1 MTAHTHYYFGLDLG
15 GTSIKGA
22 VVSEQGDIVYKTTQP
37 TAVGNGDAVVQQM
50 EDMLNEALRSLQTDR
65 SRIKGVGIGAPAFM
79 DLTSGFV
86 YEAVNLGWKNYPLK
100 ERLESLLNMPV
111 VVDND
116 ANTAALG
123 EMWQGAGQGETELL
137 CITLG
142 TGLGAGVIVHG
153 DIYHGARGSAGEM
166 GHVTVVPQGG
176 HPCNCG
182 KTGCL
187 ETIAS
192 ATGIVR
198 LATEALQSAGP
209 SVAETSV
216 LGPVCRSA
224 GRLTARHV
232 AEAAQKGDQL
242 AQGVLNK
249 VGYYLGLA
257 LANYAVSF
265 NPAKIVIGG
274 GVSQAGDVLFSPIR
288 ETYKTFALTHLT
300 GEIEIVP
307 ATLGNDAGVI
317 GAAWLVHARL

>member
-1 MTAHTHYYFGLDLG
+1 MTELVQYCFGVDLG

-22 VVSEQGDIVYKTTQP
+22 IVSDQGDIAYKTSQP
-37 TAVGNGDAVVQQM
+37 TAVKGDGDVIVQQM
-50 EDMLNEALRSLQTDR
+50 EDMLKEALKRLQLDP

-79 DLTSGFV
+79 DLETGFV

-100 ERLESLLNMPV
+100 ERLESKLGLPV
-111 VVDND
+111 FVDND

-123 EMWQGAGQGETELL
+123 EMWRGAGQGETELL

-153 DIYHGARGSAGEM
+153 DIYHGARGTAGEM

-198 LATEALQSAGP
+198 LATEALQEHDGSTVSELA
-209 SVAETSV
+209 SIYRTK
-216 LGPVCRSA
+216 R
-224 GRLTARHV
+224 RITARDV
-232 AEAAQKGDQL
+232 AAAAQEGDPL
-242 AQGVLNK
+242 ARQVLDK

-257 LANYAVSF
+257 LANYAVCF
-265 NPAKIVIGG
+265 NPAKIIIGG
-274 GVSQAGDVLFSPIR
+274 GVSQAGDVLFAPIR
-288 ETYKTFALTHLT
+288 QTYKRFALTHLT
-300 GEIEIVP
+300 GEIDIVP
-307 ATLGNDAGVI
+307 AILGNDAGVI
-317 GAAWLVHARL
+317 GAAWLAHSRL